1 MLMKKI
7 VLLLFAA
14 VVAMTV
20 SAQTVTQN
28 EPLPRQGEV
37 RHTAIN
43 APHAD
48 RMTPHKATSLNATG
62 DVVTPPESLETQ
74 SYRMNGYIF
83 DGSSWEVVD
92 RTLQIGFDEGDVY
105 LQGFS
110 VYLPE
115 AWIVGTMS
123 EDGTMVTFPAQ
134 YYGSIYGEDLYF
146 YPVTPMGNEYVPIDA
161 IFVYNERE
169 DVFMLQQDQVTYI
182 LENAS
187 ADEIGWYFQYDSELT
202 ITPDGGTVTPPAGL
216 ETQDYML
223 TGAYMGIYDDGQWF
237 EGDPLMG
244 SAKVGFDGDDIYVQG
259 LCSYLPTAWVKG
271 HREGDSYVLDN
282 GQYFGTFV
290 YGGEAYPLYF
300 MGCEPETNDVAQF
313 VLTPDAETGALVS
326 EQWYGICSDDVAVN
340 WYDLLG
346 SVVLTPIADAAAIP
360 ATPGILFYEYYDEDG
375 FGYIMLDIPVMS
387 EEGEPLLAN
396 KLGYQIF
403 CDYGDGPEP
412 YIFWADYYG
421 FDQDETTIPYT
432 FNDDENILMGGE
444 LVVLYEIGEDI
455 QRIGV
460 RSVYFGGGE
469 VNESEI
475 SWLDL
480 KSNTSVN
487 NLTVDEAK
495 EMNYYD
501 LMGRRVDAN
510 RLTPGIYV
518 RQDGRKIL
526 VK

>member
-28 EPLPRQGEV
+28 EPLPRKGEV

-48 RMTPHKATSLNATG
+48 RMTPHKATSLKATG

-115 AWIVGTMS
+115 AWIVSTMS

-161 IFVYNERE
+161 IFIYNERE

-187 ADEIGWYFQYDSELT
+187 ADEIG
-202 ITPDGGTVTPPAGL
+202 
-216 ETQDYML
+216 
-223 TGAYMGIYDDGQWF
+223 
-237 EGDPLMG
+237 
-244 SAKVGFDGDDIYVQG
+244 
-259 LCSYLPTAWVKG
+259 
-271 HREGDSYVLDN
+271 
-282 GQYFGTFV
+282 
-290 YGGEAYPLYF
+290 
-300 MGCEPETNDVAQF
+300 
-313 VLTPDAETGALVS
+313 
-326 EQWYGICSDDVAVN
+326 
-340 WYDLLG
+340 
-346 SVVLTPIADAAAIP
+346 
-360 ATPGILFYEYYDEDG
+360 
-375 FGYIMLDIPVMS
+375 
-387 EEGEPLLAN
+387 
-396 KLGYQIF
+396 
-403 CDYGDGPEP
+403 
-412 YIFWADYYG
+412 
-421 FDQDETTIPYT
+421 
-432 FNDDENILMGGE
+432 
-444 LVVLYEIGEDI
+444 
-455 QRIGV
+455 
-460 RSVYFGGGE
+460 
-469 VNESEI
+469 
-475 SWLDL
+475 
-480 KSNTSVN
+480 
-487 NLTVDEAK
+487 
-495 EMNYYD
+495 
-501 LMGRRVDAN
+501 
-510 RLTPGIYV
+510 
-518 RQDGRKIL
+518 
-526 VK
+526 